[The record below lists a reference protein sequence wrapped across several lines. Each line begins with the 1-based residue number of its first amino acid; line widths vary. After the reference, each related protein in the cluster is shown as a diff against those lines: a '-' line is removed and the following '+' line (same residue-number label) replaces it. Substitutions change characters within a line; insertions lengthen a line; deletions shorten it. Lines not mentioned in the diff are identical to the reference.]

1 VLNRYA
7 AVLGVTGGAFGLL
20 FMGLIGVGDK
30 WYSYSRPGWMG
41 GHWWWVAVTGAAGVA
56 VGLLRR
62 VTQLPEKTPGIIAE
76 LQEEFVDP
84 AWWREPWWSLPPR

>member
-1 VLNRYA
+1 
-7 AVLGVTGGAFGLL
+7 
-20 FMGLIGVGDK
+20 
-30 WYSYSRPGWMG
+30 
-41 GHWWWVAVTGAAGVA
+41 VTGAAGVA